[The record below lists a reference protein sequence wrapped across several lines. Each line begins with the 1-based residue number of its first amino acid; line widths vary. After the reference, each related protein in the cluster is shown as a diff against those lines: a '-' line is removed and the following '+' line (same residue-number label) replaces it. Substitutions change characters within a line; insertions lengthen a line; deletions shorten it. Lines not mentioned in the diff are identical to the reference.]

1 MNKSGG
7 YKSVCIPTV
16 DGKSILS
23 TMSNKGNQIIG
34 KVDICNSIQK
44 INDLSVPVFLD
55 NSESLDVRNKERVS
69 KSAGCQLIMLE
80 VTDSSRLSVMEG

>member
-1 MNKSGG
+1 
-7 YKSVCIPTV
+7 
-16 DGKSILS
+16 
-23 TMSNKGNQIIG
+23 MSNKGNQIIG

-55 NSESLDVRNKERVS
+55 DSESLDVSNKERVS
-69 KSAGCQLIMLE
+69 KSAECQLIMLE